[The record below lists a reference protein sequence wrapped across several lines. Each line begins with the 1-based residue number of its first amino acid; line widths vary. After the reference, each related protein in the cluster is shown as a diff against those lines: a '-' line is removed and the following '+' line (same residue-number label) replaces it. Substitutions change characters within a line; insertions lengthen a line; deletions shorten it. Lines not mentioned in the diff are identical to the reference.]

1 MSIDNTPPPP
11 WRRRRW
17 LQATLALAGTPVL
30 AQQPAATQHTMPV
43 ADLHSHFGMFTR
55 QLGSSG
61 LAEQLRAQRVAL
73 LAWAGV
79 PDSRWLRTT
88 ATGIE
93 QAGEPQPG
101 QLAARCAALLQSM
114 REYLAAHGLKPVLGP
129 ADVDAALAG
138 PEPGVVLASEGAD
151 FLEGRIEGL
160 DTAFALGLRHLQLVH
175 YIRNPVGDF
184 QTAAPSH
191 EGLSEFGRQIVSACN
206 HKGVLVDLAHSTGAS
221 IDQALAMSQAPM
233 VWSHGWVGFWNGD
246 WRAAYGF
253 QRRRLST
260 AYARKIAERGGV
272 VGLWALGLN
281 NPADGWS
288 VARGDKLA
296 YAREL
301 VALVDKIGAD
311 HVALGTDIE
320 GLGPGWAVNDYGHVR
335 EVIDHLQALNVPA
348 SVIERVA
355 YRNHARVLKA
365 ALKG

>member
-1 MSIDNTPPPP
+1 MSIDTVRP

-17 LQATLALAGTPVL
+17 LQATLALATAPVVAPVV
-30 AQQPAATQHTMPV
+30 AQQPTIPI
-43 ADLHSHFGMFTR
+43 ADLHSHFGMFSR

-61 LAEQLRAQRVAL
+61 LAEQLRAHRVAL
-73 LAWAGV
+73 LAWTGV
-79 PDSRWLRTT
+79 PDSRWLRSSGS
-88 ATGIE
+88 GIE
-93 QAGEPQPG
+93 QASEPQPG
-101 QLAARCAALLQSM
+101 QLAARYAALLKSM
-114 REYLAAHGLKPVLGP
+114 RDYLAAHGLKPVLTP
-129 ADVDAALAG
+129 ADVDAALGG

-160 DTAFALGLRHLQLVH
+160 DSAYAQGLRHLQLVH

-184 QTAAPSH
+184 QTAAPTH
-191 EGLSEFGRQIVSACN
+191 EGLSEFGRQIVQACN
-206 HKGVLVDLAHSTGAS
+206 DKGVLIDLAHSTGAS
-221 IDQALAMSQAPM
+221 IDQALAISKVPM

-272 VGLWALGLN
+272 VGVWALGLSS
-281 NPADGWS
+281 PADGWS
-288 VARGDKLA
+288 VTRGDKLA

-301 VALVDKIGAD
+301 AELVDKIGAE

-320 GLGPGWAVNDYGHVR
+320 GLGAGWAVNDYGHVR
-335 EVIDHLQALNVPA
+335 EVIDHLQALKLPA